1 MRAAFFFKG
10 HPMQLETVHQDI
22 LANGMKVL
30 VIPDHRAPVVT
41 HMVWY
46 NVGSADE
53 ELGKSGIAHFL
64 EHLMFKGT
72 HNNRQGLFGEVVA
85 SCGGQENAFTSN
97 DYTAYYQRVAPEHL
111 VTMMEFESDR
121 MRHLALNPDD
131 VATERNVVLE
141 ERKQRTDN
149 DPSNKLYEMVT
160 HKLWET
166 HPYGIPI
173 IGWENEIEAL
183 NREDAFDV
191 YHKFYAP
198 NNAILVVSG
207 DITLK
212 EVMVLAKKT
221 YGTLARGTD
230 IAPRARRVEPV
241 RESHETVTLRDEKVM
256 QPQLT
261 RSYRVPSVRTS
272 TTNESEAFDLLSYML
287 GGGASSRL
295 YKSLVIEEELAVNA
309 GCWYHGSSY
318 DEGRL
323 MIYATPREDVTL
335 EALED
340 AIDRV
345 IAAFTIEENELRR
358 AKTRMVAESIYAQD
372 KQVTLAQIYGAAL
385 TTGSNVDEVL
395 NWPVKIKA
403 VKPAD
408 ITSVLP
414 MLARKHAVSGHLLGL
429 SS

>member
-1 MRAAFFFKG
+1 
-10 HPMQLETVHQDI
+10 MQTETVHQDT

-111 VTMMEFESDR
+111 ITMMQFESDR

-149 DPSNKLYEMVT
+149 DPANKLYEMVT

-173 IGWENEIEAL
+173 IGWEKEIEAL
-183 NREDAFDV
+183 NREDAFKV
-191 YHKFYAP
+191 YHQFYAP

-212 EVMVLAKKT
+212 EVLTLANKT
-221 YGTLARGTD
+221 YGTLLKGEP
-230 IAPRARRVEPV
+230 IAPRSRRVEPP
-241 RESHETVTLRDEKVM
+241 RLSHETVTLRDEKVM

-272 TTNESEAFDLLSYML
+272 LTNESEALDLLSYML

-295 YKSLVIEEELAVNA
+295 YKTLVIEEELAVNA

-318 DEGRL
+318 DEGRM

-335 EALED
+335 EALEE

-345 IAAFTIEENELRR
+345 IAGFTIEENELRR
-358 AKTRMVAESIYAQD
+358 AKTRMIAESIYAQD
-372 KQVTLAQIYGAAL
+372 KQVTLAQIYGSAL

-395 NWPVKIKA
+395 AWLLNIKKVQPIHIEA
-403 VKPAD
+403 
-408 ITSVLP
+408 ILP
-414 MLARKHAVSGHLLGL
+414 LLARDKSVSGHLLGL
-429 SS
+429 AA